1 MSINI
6 TIKVSEHKV
15 SRECRVHFRIEQ
27 KLILIIFFDLSINIT
42 LDASHMNLDKIIV
55 KKLWRNFKSF
65 YRNNVWNFVKVMWI
79 FFDKQEYHPKKN
91 HNNFTFFQ
99 ILLL

>member
-6 TIKVSEHKV
+6 AIKVSEHKV
-15 SRECRVHFRIEQ
+15 SSDCRVHFRIEQ

-55 KKLWRNFKSF
+55 KKL
-65 YRNNVWNFVKVMWI
+65 
-79 FFDKQEYHPKKN
+79 
-91 HNNFTFFQ
+91 
-99 ILLL
+99 